1 MEVGSS
7 FNIAIMLIMIDD
19 ASCFISSPINTPFH
33 YFMRFFKVVYL
44 PSGSDDEDDL
54 GFSFN
59 EDVSFGS
66 GLSSGINV
74 SSFSSLIL
82 LEVLL

>member
-7 FNIAIMLIMIDD
+7 FNIAIMLILIDD

-66 GLSSGINV
+66 GLSSGVNV
-74 SSFSSLIL
+74 GLGSSLIFLVIL
-82 LEVLL
+82 L